1 MANSSAARSCGLAPQ
16 RRDRRMRG
24 ASSSVD
30 RSVLPSG
37 VAPSRLTNR
46 DVCAWFEKNTLLLRL
61 PNNIVSGGEKKK
73 SRGGDVAAPAQGE
86 NPRRSFFLFPG
97 APRSRCPAD
106 TVHPLSIFVWNRRE
120 MLEAARKEVEA
131 ANGLNREL
139 GTVRPDMAEEVHR

>member
-1 MANSSAARSCGLAPQ
+1 MFARGLKKT
-16 RRDRRMRG
+16 RCFFDCRIILYL
-24 ASSSVD
+24 V
-30 RSVLPSG
+30 V
-37 VAPSRLTNR
+37 
-46 DVCAWFEKNTLLLRL
+46 K
-61 PNNIVSGGEKKK
+61 KKK